1 MNRILSYLIFGILIP
16 WLFFSC
22 AKEDDVLVGGED
34 NPITV
39 SFVLS
44 TQNTLT
50 RAESDTKWGDDY
62 DKVDG
67 NDFENQ
73 INSVALIVYNSANEK
88 VAEIKEKVSFFI
100 YTYNL
105 K

>member
-1 MNRILSYLIFGILIP
+1 MNRILSYLIIGILIP
-16 WLFFSC
+16 WLFLSC
-22 AKEDDVLVGGED
+22 AKDDDVLVGGED

-50 RAESDTKWGDDY
+50 RAAEDKTTWGDY
-62 DKVDG
+62 GNKILG

-73 INSVALIVYNSANEK
+73 IKSVALIVYNNSTNEK
-88 VAEIKEKVSFFI
+88 
-100 YTYNL
+100 
-105 K
+105 

>member
-1 MNRILSYLIFGILIP
+1 M
-16 WLFFSC
+16 
-22 AKEDDVLVGGED
+22 VGGED

-50 RAESDTKWGDDY
+50 RAAEDETTWGDY
-62 DKVDG
+62 DGKLG

-73 INSVALIVYNSANEK
+73 INNSLAFPGIFK
-88 VAEIKEKVSFFI
+88 GLLQKESCD
-100 YTYNL
+100 
-105 K
+105 

>member
-1 MNRILSYLIFGILIP
+1 MNRILLYLILGILLP
-16 WLFFSC
+16 WLFISC
-22 AKEDDVLVGGED
+22 AKDDDVLVGGED

-50 RAESDTKWGDDY
+50 RAESDTQWGADY

-67 NDFENQ
+67 NEFENQ
-73 INSVALIVYNSANEK
+73 INSVALIVYKGDTK
-88 VAEIKEKVSFFI
+88 VAETREF
-100 YTYNL
+100 
-105 K
+105 